1 MTMQPLSKVSID
13 DKRRSVQI
21 DSPGS
26 LQQISAL
33 AAAVDG
39 KKRGFLDQAYDN
51 LPIKFDVDA
60 IEKKRNPTPNCQ
72 LCLAVFTGGL
82 GKNPIRHCKRC
93 AKSVCEVCSLSRRVL
108 SRSDKEQHRVC
119 DQCDTE
125 MDNFKL
131 KENHKEVLEA

>member
-1 MTMQPLSKVSID
+1 MD
-13 DKRRSVQI
+13 
-21 DSPGS
+21 
-26 LQQISAL
+26 L
-33 AAAVDG
+33 A
-39 KKRGFLDQAYDN
+39 YEN

-60 IEKKRNPTPNCQ
+60 MEKKRKPTQNCQ
-72 LCLAVFTGGL
+72 LCEAPFTTGM

-93 AKSVCEVCSLSRRVL
+93 ARSVCEVCSSVKRQL
-108 SRSDKEQHRVC
+108 SRSDKTLHRTC